1 MPNHI
6 STNFRVTGPTDEV
19 KRFIKDAAGD
29 DTVLSLDSLLPMP
42 SELRMV
48 SCPVKI
54 MTQAEIDK
62 QWADWRE
69 AKAKKQDSGPMGIH
83 SFDSDK
89 PFGLGITKEN
99 SDSYK
104 AKYGVDNWYD
114 WTIANWGSKWGVYDE
129 TEWNITEE
137 DDISSA
143 GIWYQ
148 TAWSPVTIA
157 WERISKN
164 YPTLEFFHEF
174 ADEGGAFVGNQ
185 LIQNGNIIED
195 NDYSWNSDDGIV
207 IREGVGMCVEEDEEV

>member
-19 KRFIKDAAGD
+19 KRFIKDAAGKD
-29 DTVLSLDSLLPMP
+29 SVLSLDSLLPMP
-42 SELRMV
+42 SELLMV
-48 SCPVKI
+48 SSPVKI

-62 QWADWRE
+62 QWDDWKINKE
-69 AKAKKQDSGPMGIH
+69 AGKTS
-83 SFDSDK
+83 SFEKDK

-129 TEWNITEE
+129 TEWNITDVE
-137 DDISSA
+137 DDGLSSA

-148 TAWSPVTIA
+148 TAWTPVTIA

-174 ADEGGAFVGNQ
+174 ADEGGAFVGN
-185 LIQNGNIIED
+185 IIDD
-195 NDYSWNSDDGIV
+195 NDYEWDSDEGIV
-207 IREGVGMCVEEDEEV
+207 IREGVLTID

>member
-6 STNFRVTGPTDEV
+6 STNFRVTGPTAEV
-19 KRFIKDAAGD
+19 KRFIKDAAGQGS
-29 DTVLSLDSLLPMP
+29 VLSLNNLLPMP
-42 SELRMV
+42 SELQFV
-48 SCPVKI
+48 SSPVKI

-62 QWADWRE
+62 QWADWKINKE
-69 AKAKKQDSGPMGIH
+69 AGKNS
-83 SFDSDK
+83 SFEKDK

-129 TEWNITEE
+129 TEWDITE
-137 DDISSA
+137 DGDISSA

-185 LIQNGNIIED
+185 LIQDGNIIDD
-195 NDYSWNSDDGIV
+195 NDYEWNSDEGIV
-207 IREGVGMCVEEDEEV
+207 IREGVGMWVEEEEV

>member
-6 STNFRVTGPTDEV
+6 STNFRVTGPTAEV
-19 KRFIKDAAGD
+19 KRFINDANGND
-29 DTVLSLDSLLPMP
+29 HLLNLDSLLPMP

-48 SCPVKI
+48 SSPVKI
-54 MTQAEIDK
+54 MSQEEIDK
-62 QWADWRE
+62 QWADWKVAKE
-69 AKAKKQDSGPMGIH
+69 AGNVS

-89 PFGLGITKEN
+89 PFGLGITKER

-114 WTIANWGSKWGVYDE
+114 WAIANWGSKWGVYDE
-129 TEWNITEE
+129 TEWNITEVE
-137 DDISSA
+137 DDGLTSA
-143 GIWYQ
+143 GINYQ
-148 TAWSPVTIA
+148 TAWSPVTNA

-174 ADEGGAFVGNQ
+174 ADEGGGFVGNQ

-195 NDYSWNSDDGIV
+195 NDYEWDSDEGIV
-207 IREGVGMCVEEDEEV
+207 IREAVGMCVED

>member
-6 STNFRVTGPTDEV
+6 STNFRVTGPTAEV
-19 KRFIKDAAGD
+19 KRFINDANGND
-29 DTVLSLDSLLPMP
+29 HLLNLDSLLPMP

-48 SCPVKI
+48 SSPVKI
-54 MTQAEIDK
+54 MTQEEIDK
-62 QWADWRE
+62 QWADWKVAKE
-69 AKAKKQDSGPMGIH
+69 AGNVS

-89 PFGLGITKEN
+89 PFGLGITKER

-114 WTIANWGSKWGVYDE
+114 WAIANWGSKWGVYDE
-129 TEWNITEE
+129 TEWNITEVE
-137 DDISSA
+137 DDGLTSA
-143 GIWYQ
+143 GINYQ

-157 WERISKN
+157 WEKISKN

-174 ADEGGAFVGNQ
+174 ADEGGGFVGNQ

-195 NDYSWNSDDGIV
+195 NDYEWDSDEGIV
-207 IREGVGMCVEEDEEV
+207 IREAVGMCVED

>member
-6 STNFRVTGPTDEV
+6 STNFRVTGPTAEV
-19 KRFIKDAAGD
+19 KRFINDANGND
-29 DTVLSLDSLLPMP
+29 HLLNLDSLLPMP

-48 SCPVKI
+48 SSPVKI

-62 QWADWRE
+62 QWADWKVAKE
-69 AKAKKQDSGPMGIH
+69 AGKTS

-89 PFGLGITKEN
+89 PFGLGITKEA

-114 WTIANWGSKWGVYDE
+114 WAISNWGSKWGVYDE
-129 TEWNITEE
+129 TEWNITEVE
-137 DDISSA
+137 DDGLSSA
-143 GIWYQ
+143 GINYQ

-157 WERISKN
+157 WEKISKN

-174 ADEGGAFVGNQ
+174 ADEGGGFVGSQ
-185 LIQNGNIIED
+185 LIQNGEIIED
-195 NDYSWNSDDGIV
+195 NDYEWDSDEGIIV
-207 IREGVGMCVEEDEEV
+207 REGVGMCVEE

>member
-6 STNFRVTGPTDEV
+6 STNFRVTGPTAEV
-19 KRFIKDAAGD
+19 KRFIKDAVGKD
-29 DTVLSLDSLLPMP
+29 SVLSLDSLLPMP
-42 SELRMV
+42 SELLMV

-54 MTQAEIDK
+54 MTQQEIDK
-62 QWADWRE
+62 QWADWKANKE
-69 AKAKKQDSGPMGIH
+69 AGKTS

-104 AKYGVDNWYD
+104 AKYGTDNWYD
-114 WTIANWGSKWGVYDE
+114 WAIANWGSKWGVYDE

-143 GIWYQ
+143 GIFYQ
-148 TAWSPVTIA
+148 TAWSPVTNA
-157 WERISKN
+157 WEAISKN
-164 YPTLEFFHEF
+164 YPSLEFFHEF

-185 LIQNGNIIED
+185 LIQDGNIIDD
-195 NDYSWNSDDGIV
+195 NDYEWDSDEGIV
-207 IREGVGMCVEEDEEV
+207 IREGVGMHVEEEEV

>member
-6 STNFRVTGPTDEV
+6 STNFRVTGPTAEV
-19 KRFIKDAAGD
+19 KRFIKDAD
-29 DTVLSLDSLLPMP
+29 DKDRVLSLDSLLPMP
-42 SELRMV
+42 GELRFV
-48 SCPVKI
+48 SSPVKI

-62 QWADWRE
+62 QWAEW
-69 AKAKKQDSGPMGIH
+69 KANKEVGKTS
-83 SFDSDK
+83 SFEKDK
-89 PFGLGITKEN
+89 PFGLGITKET

-104 AKYGVDNWYD
+104 AKYGTDNWYD
-114 WTIANWGSKWGVYDE
+114 WAISNWGSKWGVYDE

-137 DDISSA
+137 GDISSA

-148 TAWSPVTIA
+148 TAWSPVSLA

-185 LIQNGNIIED
+185 LIQDGVVIED
-195 NDYSWNSDDGIV
+195 NDYEWDSDEGIV
-207 IREGVGMCVEEDEEV
+207 IREGVGMWVEDDEVDA

>member
-6 STNFRVTGPTDEV
+6 STNFRVTGPTAEV
-19 KRFIKDAAGD
+19 KRFIKDAAGQGS
-29 DTVLSLDSLLPMP
+29 VLSLNNLLPMP
-42 SELRMV
+42 SELQFV
-48 SCPVKI
+48 SSPVKI

-62 QWADWRE
+62 QWADWKINKE
-69 AKAKKQDSGPMGIH
+69 AGKNS
-83 SFDSDK
+83 SFEKDK

-129 TEWNITEE
+129 TEWNITE
-137 DDISSA
+137 DGDISSA

-185 LIQNGNIIED
+185 LIQDGNIIDD
-195 NDYSWNSDDGIV
+195 NDYEWNSDEGIV
-207 IREGVGMCVEEDEEV
+207 IREGVGMWVEEEEV

>member
-6 STNFRVTGPTDEV
+6 STNFRVTGPTAEV
-19 KRFIKDAAGD
+19 KRFIKDAAGQGS
-29 DTVLSLDSLLPMP
+29 VLSLNNLLPMP
-42 SELRMV
+42 SELQFV
-48 SCPVKI
+48 SSPVKI

-62 QWADWRE
+62 QWADWKINKE
-69 AKAKKQDSGPMGIH
+69 AGKNS
-83 SFDSDK
+83 SFEKDK

-114 WTIANWGSKWGVYDE
+114 WTIRNWGSKWGVYDE
-129 TEWNITEE
+129 TEWDITEIE
-137 DDISSA
+137 DDGLSSA
-143 GIWYQ
+143 KIWYQ

-185 LIQNGNIIED
+185 LIQDGNIIDD
-195 NDYSWNSDDGIV
+195 NDYEWNSDEGIV
-207 IREGVGMCVEEDEEV
+207 IREGVGMWVEEEEV